1 MGELAAPVV
10 VLRVTVRA
18 PDLDAF
24 ITRYSR
30 HIAGDRIFIF
40 SKAPQPVG
48 TAVRFNLQLQTG
60 EVLIQGRGTV
70 KRVQQDVGDPRHPP
84 GMEVQFT
91 PLDERSATLVDF
103 MMATRAGLTE
113 AVASA
118 TAPPIVRAVVPPKPK
133 PATPVPKLSSLSKP
147 SLPKLEPST
156 KVELWPKSEPSTKVD
171 LAPKPEPST
180 KTETPPPLP
189 PLPSVKSKPIPVA
202 RPPSLSLESVWKSEA
217 GEEATSVS
225 PMPASD
231 SSQPIPTTP
240 AASTPAATAEP
251 AMPLLSAQDSSP
263 SLLSLA
269 NLSALPSG
277 ASVPPPADSPI
288 TTLPETGAPPSTDA
302 PMAPPSSADLATIIP
317 PTVDPSINEPPVF
330 AESWGGDAPANP
342 FSDVSDGAIE
352 YFVEW
357 SLEQSIG
364 PRALPQA
371 QFSDVPMALPGH
383 SGKFAAFDPVS
394 PRRRWLRIGAVFAAG
409 ALVGGLVVGVVK
421 RAPRASSAPL
431 VAAVE
436 APATAAPT
444 PPTTPEPAAA
454 PEGDGALAIITR
466 PPGASVTIDGDTK
479 GTTPMTAH
487 LAAGKHE
494 VVVTKERY
502 AAITTTTEAPGKLAL
517 DLRRPSATLH
527 VTSTP
532 PAADVIIAGE
542 RRGKT
547 PVDVRLPGF
556 ESYDVR
562 VALAGSR
569 PWRKTVYLSHAQN
582 RVDAALASAKPAA
595 PPRAGRR

>member
-1 MGELAAPVV
+1 VGELAAPVV

-30 HIAGDRIFIF
+30 HLAGDRIFIF

-48 TAVRFNLQLQTG
+48 TAVRFNLQLSTG
-60 EVLIQGRGTV
+60 EVLIQGKGTV
-70 KRVQQDVGDPRHPP
+70 KRVQADVGDARHPP

-113 AVASA
+113 AVATAS
-118 TAPPIVRAVVPPKPK
+118 APPLVRAVVPPKPK
-133 PATPVPKLSSLSKP
+133 PATPVPKL
-147 SLPKLEPST
+147 PKKAEAA
-156 KVELWPKSEPSTKVD
+156 KV
-171 LAPKPEPST
+171 
-180 KTETPPPLP
+180 ETPPPLP
-189 PLPSVKSKPIPVA
+189 PAPIVKSKPIPVA

-217 GEEATSVS
+217 SDEATAVS
-225 PMPASD
+225 PLPGAEP
-231 SSQPIPTTP
+231 SQPIATSPPSQPLATSP
-240 AASTPAATAEP
+240 AS
-251 AMPLLSAQDSSP
+251 MPLLSAQDSSP

-269 NLSALPSG
+269 TLSSLPSG
-277 ASVPPPADSPI
+277 AAAAPPPADSPI
-288 TTLPETGAPPSTDA
+288 TTLPDAAAPANGDA
-302 PMAPPSSADLATIIP
+302 PAVPPSSADLATIIP
-317 PTVDPSINEPPVF
+317 PTADPSVNAPPVF

-371 QFSDVPMALPGH
+371 RFSDVPMALPGQ
-383 SGKFAAFDPVS
+383 SGRFAAFDPLS
-394 PRRRWLRIGAVFAAG
+394 PSRRWLHVGAVFAAG
-409 ALVGGLVVGVVK
+409 ALVGGVIVGVA
-421 RAPRASSAPL
+421 RHAPRPAPAPL
-431 VAAVE
+431 AAAVAAPP
-436 APATAAPT
+436 APAMSAAATPPPPAAPG
-444 PPTTPEPAAA
+444 EPAAG
-454 PEGDGALAIITR
+454 ESELAITTR
-466 PPGASVTIDGDTK
+466 PPGASVTVDGSAR
-479 GTTPMTAH
+479 GTTPFTTH
-487 LAAGKHE
+487 VAAGKHD

-502 AAITTTTEAPGKLAL
+502 AAITTTTSAPGRLAL
-517 DLRRPSATLH
+517 ELRRPPATLR

-532 PAADVIIAGE
+532 PAAEVIIAGE

-562 VALAGSR
+562 VALAGAR
-569 PWRKTVYLSHAQN
+569 PWHKTVYLSHAQN
-582 RVDAALASAKPAA
+582 RVDAALANAKPAA

>member
-60 EVLIQGRGTV
+60 EVLIQGKGTV
-70 KRVQQDVGDPRHPP
+70 KRVQKDAGDPRHPP

-113 AVASA
+113 AVSSPNAA
-118 TAPPIVRAVVPPKPK
+118 PIVRAVMPPKPK
-133 PATPVPKLSSLSKP
+133 PLTP
-147 SLPKLEPST
+147 LPKL
-156 KVELWPKSEPSTKVD
+156 
-171 LAPKPEPST
+171 AKPAAARP
-180 KTETPPPLP
+180 ETPPPLP
-189 PLPSVKSKPIPVA
+189 PVPVPSPVPPLKPKSKLVPVA
-202 RPPSLSLESVWKSEA
+202 RPPSLSLESVWKTEA

-225 PMPASD
+225 PAPSAD
-231 SSQPIPTTP
+231 SQPLATNPGPSTASGEVTVP
-240 AASTPAATAEP
+240 GPSSSASTDSAP
-251 AMPLLSAQDSSP
+251 MPLLSAQDSSP

-269 NLSALPSG
+269 NLSSLPPGAAAPMAGDAAANGSG
-277 ASVPPPADSPI
+277 SAGATATASANADADSPP
-288 TTLPETGAPPSTDA
+288 TL
-302 PMAPPSSADLATIIP
+302 PPSSADLATIIP
-317 PTVDPSINEPPVF
+317 PTVDPSVNAPPVF

-371 QFSDVPMALPGH
+371 QFSDVPMALPGQ
-383 SGKFAAFDPVS
+383 SGKFAAFDPLS
-394 PRRRWLRIGAVFAAG
+394 PRRRWLHIGAVFAVG
-409 ALVGGLVVGVVK
+409 ALVGGLVVGLVK
-421 RAPRASSAPL
+421 RAPRAASAPL

-436 APATAAPT
+436 APRAA
-444 PPTTPEPAAA
+444 AAA
-454 PEGDGALAIITR
+454 PAPSPHEAAAATDSDGELAIVTR
-466 PPGASVTIDGDTK
+466 PPGASVSIDGSAK
-479 GTTPMTAH
+479 GTTPLTAH
-487 LAAGKHE
+487 LPPGKHE
-494 VVVTKERY
+494 ISVTKERY
-502 AAITTTTEAPGKLAL
+502 SAITTTAEAPGKLAL

-532 PAADVIIAGE
+532 PAAEVIIGGE
-542 RRGKT
+542 HHGKT

-562 VALAGSR
+562 VALAGAR

-582 RVDAALASAKPAA
+582 RVDAALAKSP

>member
-30 HIAGDRIFIF
+30 HLAGDRIFIF

-48 TAVRFNLQLQTG
+48 TAVRFNLQLSTG
-60 EVLIQGRGTV
+60 EVLIQGKGTV
-70 KRVQQDVGDPRHPP
+70 KRVQADVGDARHPP

-118 TAPPIVRAVVPPKPK
+118 SAPPIVRAVVPPKPK
-133 PATPVPKLSSLSKP
+133 PATPVPKL
-147 SLPKLEPST
+147 PKRAEAA
-156 KVELWPKSEPSTKVD
+156 K
-171 LAPKPEPST
+171 A
-180 KTETPPPLP
+180 ETPPPLP
-189 PLPSVKSKPIPVA
+189 PAPVVKSKPIPVA

-217 GEEATSVS
+217 SDEATAVS
-225 PMPASD
+225 PLPGAEP
-231 SSQPIPTTP
+231 SQPIATSP
-240 AASTPAATAEP
+240 ASQPIATSPASQPIATSPAP
-251 AMPLLSAQDSSP
+251 MPLLPAQDSSP

-269 NLSALPSG
+269 TLSSLPSG
-277 ASVPPPADSPI
+277 AAAPPPPADSPI
-288 TTLPETGAPPSTDA
+288 TTLPDVAAPAANADA
-302 PMAPPSSADLATIIP
+302 PTVPPSSADLATIIP
-317 PTVDPSINEPPVF
+317 PTADPSVNAPPVF

-371 QFSDVPMALPGH
+371 RFSDVPMALPGQ
-383 SGKFAAFDPVS
+383 SGRFAAFDPLS
-394 PRRRWLRIGAVFAAG
+394 PSRRWLHVGAVFAAG
-409 ALVGGLVVGVVK
+409 ALVGGVIGGVA
-421 RAPRASSAPL
+421 RHAPHPAPAPL

-436 APATAAPT
+436 SPSPPAATATPT
-444 PPTTPEPAAA
+444 SPPPPPTSASP
-454 PEGDGALAIITR
+454 DGESELAITTR
-466 PPGASVTIDGDTK
+466 PPGASVTVDGSAR
-479 GTTPMTAH
+479 GTTPFTTRV
-487 LAAGKHE
+487 AAGKHD

-502 AAITTTTEAPGKLAL
+502 AAITTTTSAPGKLAL
-517 DLRRPSATLH
+517 ELRRPPATLR

-532 PAADVIIAGE
+532 PAAEVIIAGE

-562 VALAGSR
+562 VALAGAR
-569 PWRKTVYLSHAQN
+569 PWHKTVYLSHAQN
-582 RVDAALASAKPAA
+582 RVDAALASGKPAT

>member
-60 EVLIQGRGTV
+60 EVLIQGKGTV
-70 KRVQQDVGDPRHPP
+70 KRVQKDAGDPRHPP

-113 AVASA
+113 AVSSPNAA
-118 TAPPIVRAVVPPKPK
+118 PIVRAVVPPKPK
-133 PATPVPKLSSLSKP
+133 PLTP
-147 SLPKLEPST
+147 LPR
-156 KVELWPKSEPSTKVD
+156 
-171 LAPKPEPST
+171 LARPPTPRPD
-180 KTETPPPLP
+180 TPPPLP
-189 PLPSVKSKPIPVA
+189 PAPSPKSKPIPVA

-217 GEEATSVS
+217 GDEATSVS
-225 PMPASD
+225 PPPSAD
-231 SSQPIPTTP
+231 SQPLATNPGPST
-240 AASTPAATAEP
+240 ASGEVTVPGPSSSASRDSAP
-251 AMPLLSAQDSSP
+251 MPLLSAQDSSP

-269 NLSALPSG
+269 NLSSLPPG
-277 ASVPPPADSPI
+277 AAAPAPGDAAA
-288 TTLPETGAPPSTDA
+288 TGAGGGPASASATASAGATASASADADA
-302 PMAPPSSADLATIIP
+302 PPTLPPSSADLATIIP
-317 PTVDPSINEPPVF
+317 PTVDPSVNAPPVF

-371 QFSDVPMALPGH
+371 QFSDVPMALPGQ
-383 SGKFAAFDPVS
+383 SGRFAAFDPLS
-394 PRRRWLRIGAVFAAG
+394 SRRRWLHIGAVFAAG
-409 ALVGGLVVGVVK
+409 ALVGGLVVGLAR
-421 RAPRASSAPL
+421 RAPRAASAPL

-436 APATAAPT
+436 APPPAAAAPA
-444 PPTTPEPAAA
+444 PPPEPAAA
-454 PEGDGALAIITR
+454 TDSDGELAIVTR
-466 PPGASVTIDGDTK
+466 PSGASVSIDGSAK
-479 GTTPMTAH
+479 GTTPLTAH
-487 LAAGKHE
+487 LPPGKHE
-494 VVVTKERY
+494 ISVTKERY
-502 AAITTTTEAPGKLAL
+502 AAITTTAEAPGKLAL

-532 PAADVIIAGE
+532 PAAEVIIGGE
-542 RRGKT
+542 HHGKT

-562 VALAGSR
+562 VALAGAK

-582 RVDAALASAKPAA
+582 RVDAALAKSP